1 MLILK
6 NLKSDKWGLPSGP
19 LVKTLPSSAGD
30 AGLIP
35 GRGTKIPHAPTAQPK
50 GKFFK
55 ILLNLTFT
63 E

>member
-35 GRGTKIPHAPTAQPK
+35 GRGTKILHVAAIKPMHS
-50 GKFFK
+50 
-55 ILLNLTFT
+55 NY
-63 E
+63 